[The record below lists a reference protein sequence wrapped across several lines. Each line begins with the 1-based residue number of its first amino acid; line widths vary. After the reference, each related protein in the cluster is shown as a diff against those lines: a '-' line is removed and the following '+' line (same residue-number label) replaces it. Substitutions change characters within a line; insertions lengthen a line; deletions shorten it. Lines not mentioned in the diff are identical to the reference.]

1 MTHCFQYTSVRLAT
15 DFSSEIM
22 ETIDRNK
29 ILKILKEKHCQH
41 RILYPVILGI

>member
-1 MTHCFQYTSVRLAT
+1 MTHFFQYTSVRLPT
-15 DFSSEIM
+15 DFSTEIM

-41 RILYPVILGI
+41 RILYQVILGI